1 VKIKQEAKGDT
12 GIEAELKDGFWRLM
26 GWKSART
33 METYT
38 HTLNKRDALLRIALE
53 DWDEQISPATPAE
66 HPANLTQDH
75 HPTQGVITSPMTLS
89 SFEHDDFSWYEE
101 E

>member
-1 VKIKQEAKGDT
+1 
-12 GIEAELKDGFWRLM
+12 M

-53 DWDEQISPATPAE
+53 DRDEQISPAAPGE
-66 HPANLTQDH
+66 HPEDLTQDQH
-75 HPTQGVITSPMTLS
+75 LTQGVVTSPMTSPS
-89 SFEHDDFSWYEE
+89 SKDDDFSWYEE